1 MEGKSLW
8 IQEGDVDGRIEPG
21 NVVTAAREL
30 SDWCLRGDDGSE
42 PVQPGTTLEVVDV
55 RPWGAA
61 QAVEIVSAAAP
72 ADEAPAIMGAMVE
85 LEAEGLWEFDSETH
99 PEPESAAAAEPDAIG
114 LDTDRAAQI
123 VRMARME
130 KQIAADEWGA
140 YRELKE
146 LGVPAVR
153 LPQPGLPGAV
163 GVRERVSSL
172 LDGSAP
178 RYAEVEPASELREL
192 IADASEAVQVHL
204 DVRERLL
211 TVSVDGWSLRD
222 RVPWA
227 ETAAHLLRWIIEQ
240 VRETL
245 RVRRAV
251 VEFIAENP
259 VSGPLVSPL
268 EPAAILAGAAS

>member
-8 IQEGDVDGRIEPG
+8 IQVGDVNGRIEPG
-21 NVVTAAREL
+21 SVVKAVRVL
-30 SDWCLRGDDGSE
+30 SDWCLRGDDGSA

-61 QAVEIVSAAAP
+61 QAVEIAAP
-72 ADEAPAIMGAMVE
+72 APVVE
-85 LEAEGLWEFDSETH
+85 MD
-99 PEPESAAAAEPDAIG
+99 DA
-114 LDTDRAAQI
+114 RAAQI
-123 VRMARME
+123 VQMARLE

-153 LPQPGLPGAV
+153 LPQKGRPGAV

-178 RYAEVEPASELREL
+178 RYAEVGPAQELRGL

-259 VSGPLVSPL
+259 VSGPLVKPLSPD
-268 EPAAILAGAAS
+268 AILAGAVS